1 MKAALRR
8 LLAGLA
14 SAATLLLGPAA
25 LFALPPA
32 AAAIALTD
40 DLGRTV
46 NLESAARRVV
56 TLAPFLTELAFS
68 AGAGAS
74 VVGVSAYSDFPREA
88 ARLPQVA
95 TAAGLSLERIAALHP
110 DLILAWKDGVRP
122 EDVERLAKFGAAVFV
137 AEGRTLEDVPRLLR
151 AIGSLTGHDASAAAG
166 AYEGELAAL
175 RRANA
180 RKPRVSAFLEIWS
193 NPLTTVSGRH
203 FMNEALAICG
213 ADNVFADLP
222 GVAPVVSWEELYVR
236 DPQVIV
242 GVGSA
247 DNARD
252 FAARWK
258 VHGTLSAVKAGR
270 LVYVDPDR
278 LQRITART
286 PAGIAQL
293 CAAIDRVRP

>member
-1 MKAALRR
+1 MRGRAVALVLGLAALRA
-8 LLAGLA
+8 L
-14 SAATLLLGPAA
+14 PAA
-25 LFALPPA
+25 G
-32 AAAIALTD
+32 AAIALTD
-40 DLGRTV
+40 DLGREV
-46 NLESAARRVV
+46 RLESPARRVV

-68 AGAGAS
+68 AGAGAN
-74 VVGVSAYSDFPREA
+74 VVGVSAYSDFPPQA

-95 TAAGLSLERIAALHP
+95 TAAGLSLERIAALRP

-122 EDVERLAKFGAAVFV
+122 EDVARLAGFGAAVYV
-137 AEGRTLEDVPRLLR
+137 ADGRTLEDVPRVLR
-151 AIGSLTGHDASAAAG
+151 AIGRLTGHDAAAAAR

-175 RRANA
+175 RREYAG
-180 RKPRVSAFLEIWS
+180 RPRVSAFLEIWS
-193 NPLTTVSGRH
+193 KPLTTVSGRH
-203 FMNEALAICG
+203 FMNEALTICG

-222 GVAPVVSWEELYVR
+222 GVAPLVSWEELYAR

-258 VHGTLSAVKAGR
+258 LHGTLSAVKSGR

-278 LQRITART
+278 LQRTTART
-286 PAGIAQL
+286 PAGITQL

>member
-1 MKAALRR
+1 MRARAVALV
-8 LLAGLA
+8 LGLA
-14 SAATLLLGPAA
+14 VLRALPAA
-25 LFALPPA
+25 G
-32 AAAIALTD
+32 AAIALTD
-40 DLGRTV
+40 DLGREV
-46 NLESAARRVV
+46 RLESPARRVV

-74 VVGVSAYSDFPREA
+74 VVGVSAYSDFPPRA
-88 ARLPQVA
+88 AHLPQVA
-95 TAAGLSLERIAALHP
+95 TAAGLSLERIAALRP

-122 EDVERLAKFGAAVFV
+122 EEVARLAGFGAAVYV
-137 AEGRTLEDVPRLLR
+137 ADGRTLEDVPRVLR
-151 AIGSLTGHDASAAAG
+151 AIGRLTGRDAAAAAR
-166 AYEGELAAL
+166 AYEDELAAL
-175 RRANA
+175 RREYAG
-180 RKPRVSAFLEIWS
+180 RPRVSAFLEIWS
-193 NPLTTVSGRH
+193 KPLTTVSGRH
-203 FMNEALAICG
+203 FMNEALTICG

-222 GVAPVVSWEELYVR
+222 GVAPLVSWEELYAR

-258 VHGTLSAVKAGR
+258 RHGTLSAVKSGR

-278 LQRITART
+278 LQRTTART